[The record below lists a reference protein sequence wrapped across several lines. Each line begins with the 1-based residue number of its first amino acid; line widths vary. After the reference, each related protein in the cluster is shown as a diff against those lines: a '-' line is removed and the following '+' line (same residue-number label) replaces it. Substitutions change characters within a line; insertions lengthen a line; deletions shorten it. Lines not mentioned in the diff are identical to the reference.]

1 MFRNQYDHDVSI
13 WSPQGRIHQIEY
25 AMEAVKQ
32 GSVAVGIKS
41 ETHVVLV
48 ALKRSSDE
56 LSSYQKKI
64 YPIDDHVA
72 VAIAGLTSD
81 GRMLGKFMRTECLNS
96 RYSYNMALP
105 VSRLVA
111 AVGSKTQWCTQAYG
125 RRPYGVGMLV
135 AGYDDKGAHLYQ
147 TCPSSNYYDCR
158 AMAIGSRSQS
168 ARTYLEN
175 KLSDFGK
182 CNLEELIQ
190 HSLIALRESLP
201 NDMEL
206 TEKNI
211 SIAVVGEGKELEIY
225 DDEKVA
231 PFLKAMD
238 STKGGRTARKQQEEE
253 QQQADSGSREPGTEP
268 GTEPEQQEAPM
279 DTVD

>member
-1 MFRNQYDHDVSI
+1 VT
-13 WSPQGRIHQIEY
+13 
-25 AMEAVKQ
+25 
-32 GSVAVGIKS
+32 VGIKS
-41 ETHVVLV
+41 KTHVVLV
-48 ALKRSSDE
+48 ALKRSSNE

-64 YPIDDHVA
+64 YPVDDHVA
-72 VAIAGLTSD
+72 ISISGLTSD

-96 RYSYNMALP
+96 RYLYNMALP

-111 AVGSKTQWCTQAYG
+111 AVGSKLQFCTQVYG

-135 AGYDDKGAHLYQ
+135 AGYDDVGPHLYQ

-175 KLSDFGK
+175 KLGDFPECG
-182 CNLEELIQ
+182 LEDLIQ
-190 HSLIALRESLP
+190 HALVALRESLP

-211 SIAVVGEGKELEIY
+211 SIAVVGEGKDLEIY
-225 DDEKVA
+225 NNEKVA
-231 PFLKAMD
+231 PFVSVKHTLIVAHFDFTQTLIVAHCDFMCA
-238 STKGGRTARKQQEEE
+238 SRT
-253 QQQADSGSREPGTEP
+253 G
-268 GTEPEQQEAPM
+268 
-279 DTVD
+279 